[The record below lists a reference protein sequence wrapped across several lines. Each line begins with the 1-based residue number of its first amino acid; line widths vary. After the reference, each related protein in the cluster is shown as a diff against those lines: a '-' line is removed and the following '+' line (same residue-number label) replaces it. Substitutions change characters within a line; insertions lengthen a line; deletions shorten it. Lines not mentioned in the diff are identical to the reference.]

1 MKNNADERLIDIGF
15 LNLARW
21 KIDADNL
28 GYELTVDTPELRA
41 RLKQRA
47 ALYAFTSEGAILYIG
62 KTALSLAQRFAGYR
76 APGPTQST
84 NIRCHAAIRELL
96 GRGKE
101 VQILSL
107 GGLTPLRWG
116 EFELNIAAG
125 LEDSLIAELQP
136 RWNGGKTR
144 AITESEMIERDVF
157 AAPLGND
164 VSGAL
169 PKASFHMA
177 RYVIGDFEIELGK
190 TYYTQGII
198 NPGAKVS
205 DKIGADG
212 ESMIVRLGWEDTQ
225 GVQITINRR
234 ANLNGSPR
242 LFGCRAVALWFQKY
256 FQQGDL
262 VHARIINRNEIVL
275 ERPATS

>member
-1 MKNNADERLIDIGF
+1 MKDNADERLVDIGF
-15 LNLARW
+15 ENLARW
-21 KIDADNL
+21 KIDADKL
-28 GYELTVDTPELRA
+28 AYELTLETPELRA

-47 ALYAFTSEGAILYIG
+47 ALYAFTSEGIIFYIG
-62 KTALSLAQRFAGYR
+62 KSALSLAQRFAGYR
-76 APGPTQST
+76 SPSPTQST

-144 AITESEMIERDVF
+144 AVTESEMIERDV
-157 AAPLGND
+157 L
-164 VSGAL
+164 AL
-169 PKASFHMA
+169 PLANEDSGSAPKANVNVA
-177 RYVIGDFEIELGK
+177 RDVIGEFDIELGK

-212 ESMIVRLGWEDTQ
+212 EPMMVRLGWEDIE
-225 GVQITINRR
+225 GVQIAINRR

-256 FQQGDL
+256 FQQGDV

>member
-1 MKNNADERLIDIGF
+1 MKDNADERLINIGF
-15 LNLARW
+15 QNLARW
-21 KIDADNL
+21 RIGADKL
-28 GYELTVDTPELRA
+28 TFELTLDTPELRA

-47 ALYAFTSEGAILYIG
+47 ALYAFTSEGIILYIG

-76 APGPTQST
+76 SPRPTQST

-96 GRGKE
+96 RRDKE

-116 EFELNIAAG
+116 EFELNIAAR

-136 RWNGGKTR
+136 QWNGGKTR
-144 AITESEMIERDVF
+144 AVTESEMIEREVTLPLSNEASGSHPQINSNAGRDVVGEF
-157 AAPLGND
+157 D
-164 VSGAL
+164 V
-169 PKASFHMA
+169 
-177 RYVIGDFEIELGK
+177 ELGK

-205 DKIGADG
+205 DKIGAHG
-212 ESMIVRLGWEDTQ
+212 EPMMVRLGWEDSE
-225 GVQITINRR
+225 GVQIAINRR
-234 ANLNGSPR
+234 ANPNGSPR
-242 LFGCRAVALWFQKY
+242 LYGCRAVALWFQKH
-256 FQQGDL
+256 FKQGNV

-275 ERPATS
+275 ERPVKN